1 MKKVMAACLLGL
13 FLLTGCSPAPLPD
26 GMDSDAVEEAGW
38 EVVQLLID
46 GDYAAVLDQFREDVG
61 ENLTE
66 DQVAAMMDKAQED
79 AGDFISRLDRMSTGQ
94 SSDGEDYGVAVI
106 LCEYQEEKV
115 LFRVAFDQDMAL
127 IGIEASQQ

>member
-1 MKKVMAACLLGL
+1 MKKVMAVCLLGL
-13 FLLTGCSPAPLPD
+13 LLLTGCSPAPLPE
-26 GMDSDAVEEAGW
+26 GMDDETVEEAGW

-66 DQVAAMMDKAQED
+66 EQISAMMDKAQED
-79 AGDFISRLDRMSTGQ
+79 AGDFISRLDRMATGQ

-106 LCEYQEEKV
+106 LCEYQKEKV